1 MDNVHRLDAS
11 LYVPAIHPNLAQVLR
26 GVSPAAP
33 QSIIVCT
40 EDAISESD
48 VDFALDRLH
57 SILRYL
63 PSLSDGPLR
72 FIRPRSPSVLRQLLR
87 MPGIERVHGFV
98 IPKSDGDTLPAYF
111 RILGRRT
118 FALMPILETAAVFE
132 REGIQEIR
140 WVLQR
145 ASLKARILSLRIGGN
160 DLLRLLGLKR
170 FPGHTIYETPI
181 GALIPLL
188 VMAFKPYGFR
198 LTGVA
203 CDEYSN
209 PDLLRLEARRDRI
222 MGLVGK
228 TAVHPYQVP
237 VIQQEFRPSSSEVVA
252 ARSIIAE
259 ASGGAYGLNG
269 VMLEPAV
276 HLAWAKETLSVAE
289 SIRQA
294 SQDADNLPGNASLVH
309 GERFAVGPSLG

>member
-11 LYVPAIHPNLAQVLR
+11 LYVPGIHPDLAQVLR
-26 GVSPAAP
+26 GAHPSDP

-48 VDFALDRLH
+48 VDLALDRLH

-98 IPKSDGDTLPAYF
+98 IPKSDGDTLPAYL

-118 FALMPILETAAVFE
+118 FHLMPILETAAVFE

-140 WVLQR
+140 HFLQH
-145 ASLKARILSLRIGGN
+145 ASVKARILSLRIGGN

-203 CDEYSN
+203 CDEYAN
-209 PDLLRLEARRDRI
+209 PDLLRLEARRDRL

-228 TAVHPYQVP
+228 TAVHPCQVS
-237 VIQQEFRPSSSEVVA
+237 VIQQEFRPSSSDLEA

-259 ASGGAYGLNG
+259 AYGGAFGLNG

-276 HLAWAKETLSVAE
+276 HLAWATDVV
-289 SIRQA
+289 
-294 SQDADNLPGNASLVH
+294 DAAHAKRGFGVTDS
-309 GERFAVGPSLG
+309 AVYPRLQNTGAP